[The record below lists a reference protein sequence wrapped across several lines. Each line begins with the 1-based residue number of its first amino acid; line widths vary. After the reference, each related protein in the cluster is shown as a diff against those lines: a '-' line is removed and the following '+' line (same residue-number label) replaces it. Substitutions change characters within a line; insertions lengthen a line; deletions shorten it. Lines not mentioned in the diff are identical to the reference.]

1 MFRQFTNVIADL
13 ENSAAVV
20 TLNRPDRRN
29 ALSVEMMGELIEVLR
44 DYSSNSNVRA
54 VIVAAVGKAFCSGHD
69 LRELSGRDEAEYRKV
84 FALCTELMLA
94 IQSTPVPVI
103 AEVQGIATAAGCQL
117 VAACDLAVASTEA
130 TFATPGVN
138 IGLFCTTP
146 MVPLVRCIG
155 RKRAMHMLMT
165 GQPIDSRTALDW
177 GLINN
182 VVAPD
187 QLHCA
192 TRELAATIARA
203 SRETVATG
211 KRAFYHQIGMAEP
224 AAYECAKETMTS
236 NAIAPDAQ
244 EGISAFLAKRAPV
257 WRS

>member
-1 MFRQFTNVIADL
+1 VFREFTNVTAAL
-13 ENSAAVV
+13 EHSAMVV
-20 TLNRPDRRN
+20 TLNRPEKRN
-29 ALSVEMMGELIEVLR
+29 ALSVEMMGELMMVLA
-44 DYSSNSNVRA
+44 DCSHTPTVRT
-54 VIVAAVGKAFCSGHD
+54 VIIAAAGKAFCAGHD
-69 LRELSGRDEAEYRKV
+69 LNELSGRDEGEYRRI

-103 AEVQGIATAAGCQL
+103 AEVQGVATAAGCQL
-117 VAACDLAVASTEA
+117 VAACDLAIAGTEA

-155 RKRAMHMLMT
+155 RKRAMQMLMT
-165 GQPIDSRTALDW
+165 GQPIDSRTALEW

-182 VVAPD
+182 TVAPG
-187 QLHCA
+187 QLRDA
-192 TRELAATIARA
+192 TRELAAAIARA

-211 KRAFYHQIGMAEP
+211 KRAFYHQLGLEEP

-236 NAIAPDAQ
+236 NAMAADAQ
-244 EGISAFLAKRAPV
+244 EGISAFLLKRAPV